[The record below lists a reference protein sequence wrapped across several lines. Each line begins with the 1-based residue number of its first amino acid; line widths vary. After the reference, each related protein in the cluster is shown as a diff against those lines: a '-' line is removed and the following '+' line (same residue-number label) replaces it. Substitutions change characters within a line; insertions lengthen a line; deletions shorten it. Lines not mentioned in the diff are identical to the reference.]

1 MTRLWSQPDWLN
13 RRLAICLVTGF
24 TSGLPLFILI
34 SLLTAWLRDQGVDL
48 KAIGLLAL
56 VQLPYVWKFLWAP
69 ICDRFDLGLGRR
81 RSWMLATQIALLLT
95 IPCFGALDP
104 RTDLA
109 VISGLAVLLA
119 FLSAT
124 QDIAV
129 DAYRRELLRPLEMG
143 LGHVIHVNAYKVAGL
158 IPGAVSLI
166 LADHLPWSWVFVLT
180 AGFMLPGLLLS
191 LFAKEPQQTE
201 SRPQSLR
208 DAVIDP
214 FQEFI
219 GRKGLKGTLAILAFI
234 VLYKL
239 GDSLATALAT
249 PFYLDLGYSKTQIGL
264 VAKNAGLWGS
274 VAGGLLGGL
283 WMLRLGQNRALWL
296 FGLAQSA
303 VITGFIWL
311 AQQSPD
317 PWSLGLVI
325 GAEAFG
331 VGLGTAAF
339 VAFVANTTHPAFA
352 ATQFALFTS
361 LAATPRT
368 LANALTGFLV
378 EGGDIEWAGVSLH
391 LEGLGWSSFF
401 VLCLVACVPGLA
413 LLPWV
418 APWREAAAAPTTATS
433 PNEPSAS

>member
-1 MTRLWSQPDWLN
+1 MTSHWYQPDWLN
-13 RRLAICLVTGF
+13 RRLALCLVTGF

-34 SLLTAWLRDQGVDL
+34 SLLTAWLRDEGVDL

-81 RSWMLATQIALLLT
+81 KSWMLATQIALLFT
-95 IPCFGALDP
+95 IPCFGILDP
-104 RTDLA
+104 RKDL
-109 VISGLAVLLA
+109 VLISVLAVLLA

-129 DAYRRELLRPLEMG
+129 DAYRRELLKPREMG
-143 LGHVIHVNAYKVAGL
+143 LGNVIHVNAYKVAGL
-158 IPGAVSLI
+158 IPGALSLI
-166 LADHLPWSWVFVLT
+166 LADHLPWSWVFLLT
-180 AGFMLPGLLLS
+180 AFFMLPGLVLS
-191 LFAKEPQQTE
+191 LFAEEPQKTQ
-201 SRPQSLR
+201 SRPKSLK

-214 FQEFI
+214 FQEFL
-219 GRKGLKGTLAILAFI
+219 GRKGLKGALAILAFI
-234 VLYKL
+234 VFYKL

-249 PFYLDLGYSKTQIGL
+249 PFYLDLGYSKTEIGL

-303 VITGFIWL
+303 VIAGFIWL
-311 AQQSPD
+311 ADQSPD

-339 VAFVANTTHPAFA
+339 VAFVANTTHPAFT

-378 EGGDIEWAGVSLH
+378 EGGDIQWAGFSLH

-401 VLCLVACVPGLA
+401 VLCLMASIPGLA
-413 LLPWV
+413 LLPLV
-418 APWREAAAAPTTATS
+418 APWRADPTARNTPDS
-433 PNEPSAS
+433 FEEPGDP